1 MKPILRRTVLLALAG
16 LAVLTPLAGCLF
28 SPRTPEPPNTQSVPY
43 LPKTSPSNVWA
54 NLQTSLTNTHA
65 FGWEDNIVPEGND
78 FIYIPDTNADEQFPG
93 VFATWDRAK
102 EINFINNLYDSG
114 VTITAKM
121 RNDDFIVPDPSGNEV
136 VWEGVV
142 YDLTV
147 TSTADNSA
155 IRYRGRAIIT
165 FRLVAN
171 FWYIAKWEDQFGE
184 SNPDNPGQSL
194 PTMGV
199 LRGTFGSK

>member
-1 MKPILRRTVLLALAG
+1 MTRIFRHSAVCALAG
-16 LAVLTPLAGCLF
+16 FLVLAPLTGCLF
-28 SPRTPEPPNTQSVPY
+28 EPRTPEAPSTVSVQY
-43 LPKTSPSNVWA
+43 LPKTSPSNAWA
-54 NLQTSLTNTHA
+54 NLERSLINTHA

-78 FIYIPDTNADEQFPG
+78 FIYLPDTNADEQFPG
-93 VFATWDRAK
+93 IFATWDRAK
-102 EINFINNLYDSG
+102 EVNFIGNLYDSG
-114 VTITAKM
+114 VSITAKL
-121 RNDDFIVPDPSGNEV
+121 RNDEFIVPDPSGTVV

-147 TSTADNSA
+147 KTGDSS

-184 SNPDNPGQSL
+184 SNPDNEGQIL